1 MVWLD
6 TERANSVIKQIK
18 YIWPLREKK
27 PIALHH
33 KGINKK
39 DKLIHFLN
47 LKTKC
52 NEQMA
57 AVEHLKKR
65 TLGMKKSMNQLYSE
79 EEHKTV

>member
-1 MVWLD
+1 MIGHRKSEFSNK
-6 TERANSVIKQIK
+6 TNKIYMTIE
-18 YIWPLREKK
+18 REKK

-33 KGINKK
+33 KGINEK